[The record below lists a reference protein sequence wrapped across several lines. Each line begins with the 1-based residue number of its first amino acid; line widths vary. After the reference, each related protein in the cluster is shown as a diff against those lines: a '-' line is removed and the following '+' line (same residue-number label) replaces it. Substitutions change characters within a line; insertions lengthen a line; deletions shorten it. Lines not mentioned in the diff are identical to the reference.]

1 MGKDYTYKGTGRD
14 KAVNKLREILDKH
27 GGKHLDSSGFGDRLK
42 VEGKSKKEIEK
53 LLAKKLKERDKKKTK
68 KRTKTT

>member
-1 MGKDYTYKGTGRD
+1 MGKDYTYKGTGTD
-14 KAVNKLREILDKH
+14 KAVNELRKILDKH

-42 VEGKSKKEIEK
+42 VEGKTKKEIEK

-68 KRTKTT
+68 KKTRNA